1 MSKIVYISLLPRYG
15 TPYEKILKEQA
26 TLKISYLT

>member
-1 MSKIVYISLLPRYG
+1 MGKIVYISLLPRYG